1 MEEGS
6 DGRTFFPMEE
16 GLTDLGW
23 KRGRNCSPV
32 RAGRERRWL
41 VLYNYSKKT
50 LV

>member
-6 DGRTFFPMEE
+6 DGRTFFPMAER
-16 GLTDLGW
+16 LTDLGW
-23 KRGRNCSPV
+23 KNGRDLSPV

-41 VLYNYSKKT
+41 VLYNYSKKI